1 MFLHTIL
8 MSGEVG
14 RRNLPAL
21 ISYGDRAAGLHA
33 AEHSIL
39 Q

>member
-8 MSGEVG
+8 MSADVN

-21 ISYGDRAAGLHA
+21 ISYGDCAADLRA

-39 Q
+39 